1 MNKFI
6 VWSIY
11 LARNYFHV
19 VKIVPTTQDIKINPE
34 SMDLKP
40 IVLAALT
47 AVEEEEV
54 IGKVQVVGVVAL
66 ASIRK
71 YHRCIII

>member
-1 MNKFI
+1 
-6 VWSIY
+6 
-11 LARNYFHV
+11 
-19 VKIVPTTQDIKINPE
+19 
-34 SMDLKP
+34 MDLKP

-71 YHRCIII
+71 YHRCIIIWKVPGAACDTP